1 MSCTHTDQIVDV
13 TPGTPDGCQECL
25 ESGSWWVHLRICLTC
40 GHVGCCDNSP
50 NQHATR
56 HYRASKHPIIQS
68 YESGENW
75 VYCYPDDE
83 LLPRRPKSWQQ

>member
-1 MSCTHTDQIVDV
+1 MTCSHTDQIADV
-13 TPGTPDGCQECL
+13 TPGTPQGCQECL
-25 ESGSWWVHLRICLTC
+25 ESGSRWVHLRVCLTC
-40 GHVGCCDNSP
+40 GHVGCCDQSP

-56 HYRASKHPIIQS
+56 HYRATKHPIIQS

-83 LLPRRPKSWQQ
+83 LVGHRPKAWEQ